1 MKRDR
6 AEAGLEDEAE
16 QQPEAE
22 RAPPQEAAQAAA
34 QQEYDED
41 DDKPL
46 MANYKMS
53 RSMRKG
59 AECPYLDTISR
70 QVRLPPVACCCHS
83 WLAAN
88 GASPAQRV
96 QALCTA
102 AGLLSG
108 SLATASSCRVRHLRL
123 LTAVLPAEPGFRFRE
138 VLLRDAER
146 AQCVCVLGVWQVLPG
161 AGPQHTSIHT
171 CARGRA
177 PHVHEGAAPARLL
190 ACVARCMYLFGVVE
204 LQVSQPSDIVA
215 EG

>member
-6 AEAGLEDEAE
+6 EEAGLEDETE
-16 QQPEAE
+16 QQPEADG
-22 RAPPQEAAQAAA
+22 APPQEAAQPQAAA

-70 QVRLPPVACCCHS
+70 QVRLPPVVCCCHS

-102 AGLLSG
+102 AGC
-108 SLATASSCRVRHLRL
+108 CR
-123 LTAVLPAEPGFRFRE
+123 
-138 VLLRDAER
+138 
-146 AQCVCVLGVWQVLPG
+146 
-161 AGPQHTSIHT
+161 GP
-171 CARGRA
+171 
-177 PHVHEGAAPARLL
+177 
-190 ACVARCMYLFGVVE
+190 
-204 LQVSQPSDIVA
+204 
-215 EG
+215 